1 MIRVGITDDYKFLAQ
16 NLANTSYWIDSVQV
30 IFNVSCPNK
39 LMEDLHQ
46 NPVDVLFAS
55 HNIIHC
61 ITVPFYGRLKECFP
75 DIRVV
80 IFDLF
85 DLERDLVISS
95 NNFVM
100 RDFEKN
106 KKLLIRTAKE
116 IFIGPHI
123 VFDDNHEPQ
132 NFLEKV
138 RLFRQGKYHFND
150 VVYISLRE
158 KYIIKLAAKELC
170 AKEIAEE
177 LNISLRTVEVHKR
190 NLMTRTNSKNFI
202 GVILYALTN
211 RIMTLEE
218 LYD

>member
-1 MIRVGITDDYKFLAQ
+1 MIKVGVTNHYKSIAQ
-16 NLANTSYWIDSVQV
+16 DLNCKSLWVDSIQV
-30 IFNVSCPNK
+30 VFDVDCPQK
-39 LMEDLHQ
+39 LLNDLHE

-55 HNIIHC
+55 HHLIHC
-61 ITVPFYGRLKECFP
+61 ITVAFYGQLKDCFP
-75 DIRVV
+75 DIRIV

-85 DLERDLVISS
+85 DQEKDQLICS
-95 NNFVM
+95 NSMMQREFD
-100 RDFEKN
+100 RTKN
-106 KKLLIRTAKE
+106 LLIKTAKE

-123 VFDDNHEPQ
+123 VFDENHDPQ
-132 NFLEKV
+132 GFLEKIE
-138 RLFRQGKYHFND
+138 LFRQVKYSFND

-158 KYIIKLAAKELC
+158 KYVIKLAAKELC

-190 NLMTRTNSKNFI
+190 NLMSRTNSKNFI

-211 RIMTLEE
+211 RVMTLEE